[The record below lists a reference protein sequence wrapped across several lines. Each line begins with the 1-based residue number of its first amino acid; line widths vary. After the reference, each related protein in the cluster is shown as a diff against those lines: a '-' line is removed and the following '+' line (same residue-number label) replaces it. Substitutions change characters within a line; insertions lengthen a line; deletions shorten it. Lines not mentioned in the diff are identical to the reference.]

1 MVGTTLPIPYVLTPL
16 LCLQDDDPSRGQ
28 IISSILFVSGIVT
41 LIQTTLGCRLPVIQG
56 ATFAFLLPTIFYF
69 EYFIRQLPNV

>member
-1 MVGTTLPIPYVLTPL
+1 MQFNFLEQHFFLMVGTTLPIPYVLTPL

-41 LIQTTLGCRLPVIQG
+41 LMQTTLGCRPSLENSVLQSSIVYH
-56 ATFAFLLPTIFYF
+56 IC
-69 EYFIRQLPNV
+69 